1 MQTEQDLCELQLPSG
16 HKLLVLSPLETSM
29 NEEVDGFVQCK
40 SIRCGP
46 AVVHYTSDYVSIF

>member
-29 NEEVDGFVQCK
+29 NEEVDEFVQEQK
-40 SIRCGP
+40 HSLWTCGSSL
-46 AVVHYTSDYVSIF
+46 YK